1 MREALASRLESGRA
15 TTRPLPRFY
24 SLMCFTRRRYL
35 NLPIPHALAG
45 GVGAT
50 PAGAAWLQRLP
61 QLVQRA
67 QQRWGLHLA
76 EPFGVGTTAWTA
88 PGTCADG
95 TPIVLKVTFP
105 HDEAR
110 DEAAALGLWHGLA
123 AVELLDHHQQDWALL
138 LRRAHPGT
146 LLLHDPA
153 PETVRLNHGL
163 QVLANLHRAKAANA
177 PLSQLPVVSGT
188 WAGIAR
194 ARAHRWQHLLHG
206 VEAPVAAGLDLLHRF
221 ADPAAMPAPQVV
233 LHGDLNP
240 GNLLLDS
247 PPGHPAHWLA
257 IDPKPMLGDPA
268 YDVWPLVSQIGSP
281 FADHAAGPFTVMHQ
295 RVQLAAAALG
305 IPGLRIAQWGLARTV
320 EAVLWQR
327 ETFPVT
333 ATVASAEEQL
343 QLRVWHWLAGY

>member
-1 MREALASRLESGRA
+1 MKSTPFSTAARTTARAPSRSAGSPQIPFPVIRMAPNPSRVTVPRFWMSIVPAALMLMGPLYAAAEQLARTTGRHEPVRYRH
-15 TTRPLPRFY
+15 TILPRGPAMNNADLDH
-24 SLMCFTRRRYL
+24 SPV
-35 NLPIPHALAG
+35 PIPHALAG

-67 QQRWGLHLA
+67 QQRWGLHLQA
-76 EPFGVGTTAWTA
+76 PFGVGTTAWTA

-105 HDEAR
+105 HDEAHG
-110 DEAAALGLWHGLA
+110 EATALRLWRGLA
-123 AVELLDHHQQDWALL
+123 AVELLDHQRQDWALL

-177 PLSQLPVVSGT
+177 PLAQLPVVSGT
-188 WAGIAR
+188 WAGIAS

-206 VEAPVAAGLDLLHRF
+206 VAAPVAAGLDLLHRF

-247 PPGHPAHWLA
+247 PPDRPAHWLA

-268 YDVWPLVSQIGSP
+268 YEDRQSTRLNP
-281 FADHAAGPFTVMHQ
+281 
-295 RVQLAAAALG
+295 
-305 IPGLRIAQWGLARTV
+305 
-320 EAVLWQR
+320 
-327 ETFPVT
+327 
-333 ATVASAEEQL
+333 
-343 QLRVWHWLAGY
+343 